1 MEVVMSSF
9 GYRSAWRETRRVK
22 IGQWRSLAP
31 ARSTEKSETELKL
44 IQKNI
49 RYDNSDDN
57 EVMGS
62 TFVFYSSILFE
73 KRQMKDCERYVLALS
88 SRHLVLVYFVVTRFF
103 VRIIYTMYTHVGD

>member
-1 MEVVMSSF
+1 MSSF

-22 IGQWRSLAP
+22 IGP

-49 RYDNSDDN
+49 RYNNNDDN

-73 KRQMKDCERYVLALS
+73 KRQMKDCERYV
-88 SRHLVLVYFVVTRFF
+88 
-103 VRIIYTMYTHVGD
+103 